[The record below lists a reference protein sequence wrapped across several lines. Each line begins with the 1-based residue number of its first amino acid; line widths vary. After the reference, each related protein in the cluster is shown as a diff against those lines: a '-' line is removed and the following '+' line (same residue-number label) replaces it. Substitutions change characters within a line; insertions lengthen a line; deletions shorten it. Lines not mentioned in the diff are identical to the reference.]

1 MDKHGQWSNIS
12 ITLLLLLIGLS
23 SCSPKEEHR
32 ILVIHSYEETYGGY
46 PDYNEMISRQFEKK
60 NIKADIRTLY
70 LDCENYLEKQEL
82 ERMFHLLDSVS
93 VDWKPEVIIVNEDQA
108 TYSLLKC
115 GAPLVKE
122 VPVIFGGVNYPN
134 WKLISQ
140 YPNVTGFHDKIDFKR
155 NIAIAKKIFG
165 NAISLFTVLDSTFLD
180 NQIKQD
186 AREQLRGSKVI
197 GFIDSIKTVRTPKQ
211 ELQIK
216 LKEGYTHFLA
226 VSARVSGKN
235 DVSLMWILNRNY
247 RERCYIQLKRDFT
260 TENFGNVCMNP
271 CLTVINEG
279 FGYGEKLIGGYLTTL
294 PVQVE
299 EEVNAAVSI
308 LHGTSPLDIPI
319 AESRKEYV
327 ADWNAMLRMGLRSER
342 IPSGFTI
349 INIPFNKRYPLL
361 WGSMLIT
368 SIILL
373 LFLFACLWWLYL
385 REQRRKKQALCA
397 LAHEKETLALAIAGG
412 ATYAWQLETK
422 TFVFEDAFWHSQGI
436 SPRKLTFEELK
447 HLIHP
452 DYLESVQISW
462 KNLQNARKKI
472 AQLPCNFDGKGYQWW
487 EFRYSTN
494 PIGGGQY
501 KTAGLLQNVQKVK
514 DREEELEAARLLAEK
529 AELKQSFLANM
540 SHEIRTPLNSIV
552 GFSNILA
559 VEEDLTPEEREEYVD
574 TINKN
579 SELLLKLVNDIL
591 ELSRIESDYMS
602 FVYQR
607 YQVKDLID
615 DVYSTHQVL
624 ISPRLEFLKETEE
637 TALEINVDRDRLI
650 QVLTNFLNNADKF
663 TESGTIRVGYH
674 YFSDESKVEIY
685 VEDTGRGIP
694 LEEQRMIFGR
704 FYKQNEFSQGAG
716 LGLSICKVIVEKLGG
731 TVTLQSEVGKG
742 SRFAVILPCWV
753 VA

>member
-373 LFLFACLWWLYL
+373 LSLFACLWWLYL

-452 DYLESVQISW
+452 DYWESVQISW

-514 DREEELEAARLLAEK
+514 DRKEELEAARLLAEK

>member
-93 VDWKPEVIIVNEDQA
+93 VDWKPEGIIVNEDQA

-452 DYLESVQISW
+452 DYWESVQISW

>member
-373 LFLFACLWWLYL
+373 LSLFACLWWLYL

-452 DYLESVQISW
+452 DYWESVQISW

-514 DREEELEAARLLAEK
+514 DRKEELEAARLLAEK

-559 VEEDLTPEEREEYVD
+559 VEEDLTPEEWEEYVD

>member
-373 LFLFACLWWLYL
+373 LSLFACYL

-452 DYLESVQISW
+452 DYWESVQISW

>member
-452 DYLESVQISW
+452 DYWESVQISW

-514 DREEELEAARLLAEK
+514 DREEELESARLLAEK

>member
-1 MDKHGQWSNIS
+1 M
-12 ITLLLLLIGLS
+12 
-23 SCSPKEEHR
+23 
-32 ILVIHSYEETYGGY
+32 
-46 PDYNEMISRQFEKK
+46 
-60 NIKADIRTLY
+60 
-70 LDCENYLEKQEL
+70 
-82 ERMFHLLDSVS
+82 
-93 VDWKPEVIIVNEDQA
+93 
-108 TYSLLKC
+108 
-115 GAPLVKE
+115 
-122 VPVIFGGVNYPN
+122 
-134 WKLISQ
+134 
-140 YPNVTGFHDKIDFKR
+140 
-155 NIAIAKKIFG
+155 
-165 NAISLFTVLDSTFLD
+165 
-180 NQIKQD
+180 
-186 AREQLRGSKVI
+186 
-197 GFIDSIKTVRTPKQ
+197 
-211 ELQIK
+211 
-216 LKEGYTHFLA
+216 
-226 VSARVSGKN
+226 
-235 DVSLMWILNRNY
+235 
-247 RERCYIQLKRDFT
+247 
-260 TENFGNVCMNP
+260 
-271 CLTVINEG
+271 
-279 FGYGEKLIGGYLTTL
+279 
-294 PVQVE
+294 
-299 EEVNAAVSI
+299 
-308 LHGTSPLDIPI
+308 
-319 AESRKEYV
+319 
-327 ADWNAMLRMGLRSER
+327 
-342 IPSGFTI
+342 
-349 INIPFNKRYPLL
+349 
-361 WGSMLIT
+361 
-368 SIILL
+368 
-373 LFLFACLWWLYL
+373 
-385 REQRRKKQALCA
+385 
-397 LAHEKETLALAIAGG
+397 
-412 ATYAWQLETK
+412 
-422 TFVFEDAFWHSQGI
+422 
-436 SPRKLTFEELK
+436 
-447 HLIHP
+447 
-452 DYLESVQISW
+452 QISW

-602 FVYQR
+602 FVYRR

-637 TALEINVDRDRLI
+637 IALEINVDRDRLI
-650 QVLTNFLNNADKF
+650 QVLTNFLNNAEKF

-716 LGLSICKVIVEKLGG
+716 LGLSICKVIIEKLGG

>member
-327 ADWNAMLRMGLRSER
+327 ADWNAMLRMGLRRER

-397 LAHEKETLALAIAGG
+397 LAHEKETLALVIAGG

-452 DYLESVQISW
+452 DYWESVQISW

>member
-1 MDKHGQWSNIS
+1 MDKHGQWSNIFV
-12 ITLLLLLIGLS
+12 TLLLLLIGLS

-32 ILVIHSYEETYGGY
+32 ILVIHSYEEAYSGY
-46 PDYNEMISRQFEKK
+46 PDYNKMISRQFEKK

-235 DVSLMWILNRNY
+235 DVSLMWILNRSY

-271 CLTVINEG
+271 CLTAINEG

-299 EEVNAAVSI
+299 EEVNAAVCI

-342 IPSGFTI
+342 IPSDFTI

-361 WGSMLIT
+361 WGSILIT

-452 DYLESVQISW
+452 DYWESVQISW

-602 FVYQR
+602 FVYRR

-637 TALEINVDRDRLI
+637 IALEINVDRDRLI
-650 QVLTNFLNNADKF
+650 QVLTNFLNNAEKF

>member
-46 PDYNEMISRQFEKK
+46 PDYNEMISRKFEKK

-373 LFLFACLWWLYL
+373 LSLFACLWWLYL

-452 DYLESVQISW
+452 DYWESVQISW

>member
-23 SCSPKEEHR
+23 SCSPKEEYR
-32 ILVIHSYEETYGGY
+32 ILVIHSYEETYSGY

-452 DYLESVQISW
+452 DYWESVQISW

>member
-373 LFLFACLWWLYL
+373 LSLFACLWWLYL

-452 DYLESVQISW
+452 DYWESVQISW

-637 TALEINVDRDRLI
+637 TVLEINVDRDRLI